1 MNSLSKF
8 GLAAIV
14 ALGMGGAAVSQDAGV
29 DAGAGATTDLQVKP
43 GNAGANANANA
54 NMGVDL
60 TTTGSINNHGNLVS
74 SIQTTSS
81 FDLSAYSG
89 DTTVNCI
96 KDSTLQGDAQGNAQ
110 AVGNAVAGN
119 PAIASLHTDIQGN
132 AELVA
137 DVEAA
142 CQVAEFDVN
151 DIVFVEMGADG
162 NLIVYYDDAA

>member
-8 GLAAIV
+8 GLAAMI
-14 ALGMGGAAVSQDAGV
+14 ALGMGGAAISQDAGV
-29 DAGAGATTDLQVKP
+29 SVGADV
-43 GNAGANANANA
+43 
-54 NMGVDL
+54 GVDA
-60 TTTGSINNHGNLVS
+60 TVTGSINNHGNLVS

-81 FDLSAYSG
+81 FDLGSYSSG

-96 KDSTLQGDAQGNAQ
+96 KVSTLQGDAQGNAR

-119 PAIASLHTDIQGN
+119 PAIATLHTDIQGN

-142 CQVAEFDVN
+142 CQVAQFDVN
-151 DIVFVEMGADG
+151 DVVFLEMGADG
-162 NLIVYYDDAA
+162 TLIVYYDDSAA

>member
-8 GLAAIV
+8 GLAAVI
-14 ALGMGGAAVSQDAGV
+14 ALGMGGAAISQDAAV
-29 DAGAGATTDLQVKP
+29 DAEVDV
-43 GNAGANANANA
+43 
-54 NMGVDL
+54 GVDL

-81 FDLSAYSG
+81 FDLGSYSSG
-89 DTTVNCI
+89 ATTVNCI
-96 KDSTLQGDAQGNAQ
+96 KVSTLQGNAQGNAQ

-119 PAIASLHTDIQGN
+119 PAIATLHTDIQGN

-142 CQVAEFDVN
+142 CSVAQFDVN

-162 NLIVYYDDAA
+162 SLIVYYDDIA

>member
-1 MNSLSKF
+1 MKNLSKL
-8 GLAAIV
+8 GLAAMI
-14 ALGMGGAAVSQDAGV
+14 ALGMGGAAISQDLDV
-29 DAGAGATTDLQVKP
+29 DAGAGATTDMQVKP
-43 GNAGANANANA
+43 GSAGANANAD
-54 NMGVDL
+54 MGLDL
-60 TTTGSINNHGNLVS
+60 TTTGSINNQGNLVS

-81 FDLSAYSG
+81 FDLSAYNA

-96 KDSTLQGDAQGNAQ
+96 KVSTLQGDAQANAQ
-110 AVGNAVAGN
+110 AVGNAAAGN
-119 PAIASLHTDIQGN
+119 PAIATLHTDIQGN
-132 AELVA
+132 AELAA